1 MRILGGLCVA
11 GLLLAS
17 GCVKLE
23 QDLIINSN
31 GGGTI
36 EINYS
41 VPEST
46 TQQVDAMRR
55 LKSDMDAAAG
65 RPSSFVPGTDF
76 SRLLFNPVLDE
87 LRAKL
92 KEYEK
97 NGIAV
102 EKLEVKFKEGRQ
114 TVGIRLQFDDLARV
128 ARTDFFQLYGF
139 SLTKD
144 PKGNYVI
151 ERPPQVAEFPAGF
164 RAADPQTAKALKPFI
179 DGFLVALSVRV
190 PDQNKILSTSA
201 AIRGPYTAGW
211 RFDAERSPD
220 AVMAL
225 LRQNFV
231 VVFDGRNLELPE
243 FRLPERHAS
252 IPALPTASAP
262 AAPVAP

>member
-1 MRILGGLCVA
+1 MRILGGFCIA

-36 EINYS
+36 EIKYS
-41 VPEST
+41 VPETT
-46 TQQVDAMRR
+46 TQQVEAMRR
-55 LKSDMDAAAG
+55 LKNDMDAAAG
-65 RPSSFVPGTDF
+65 RPSTFQPGTDF

-97 NGIAV
+97 MGIAV
-102 EKLEVKFKEGRQ
+102 EKLEVKFRDGRQ
-114 TVGIRLQFDDLARV
+114 TVEMKLQFDNLARV
-128 ARTDFFQLYGF
+128 AQTDFFQLYGF
-139 SLTKD
+139 SLTKNS
-144 PKGNYVI
+144 KGNYVI

-164 RAADPQTAKALKPFI
+164 RATDPQTVKDLKPFI

-201 AIRGPYTAGW
+201 PIRGPYTAGW
-211 RFDAERSPD
+211 RFDADRSPD

-231 VVFDGRNLELPE
+231 VVFDGRNLNLPE
-243 FRLPERHAS
+243 FRLPERPAPAPVPS
-252 IPALPTASAP
+252 SEPALDAK
-262 AAPVAP
+262 